1 MIRFATLLISLISS
15 ARTIDDHPFK
25 YSVASDAQIR
35 QAIENRYDDT
45 GPAAKSPEYAYNTY
59 SSLQEALVSYVNDPD
74 TKLPLSEKM
83 KFERFVSQGGRQPPI
98 RELPK
103 TVEEYTGFMKRPIQQ
118 KPDDQPIVLNRYQLP
133 ERQIFYHDPKTHVGI
148 LDLRGVTNLNLPSY
162 QERPEPYLLHTEQPL
177 RVDQVIAATPRLPEV
192 RPAADHDQFNPH
204 PQYSFSYGVH
214 DKKTGDSKSAHESRD
229 GGTVRGYYTFVD
241 ADGKQRTVLYTADDE
256 LGFRATVQRT
266 QTNAQ

>member
-1 MIRFATLLISLISS
+1 MIRFATLIISLISS
-15 ARTIDDHPFK
+15 VRTIDDHPFK
-25 YSVASDAQIR
+25 YSAASDAQIR

-45 GPAAKSPEYAYNTY
+45 GPGAKSPEYAYNTY
-59 SSLQEALVSYVNDPD
+59 SSLQEALVSYVDDPD

-148 LDLRGVTNLNLPSY
+148 LDLR
-162 QERPEPYLLHTEQPL
+162 
-177 RVDQVIAATPRLPEV
+177 
-192 RPAADHDQFNPH
+192 
-204 PQYSFSYGVH
+204 
-214 DKKTGDSKSAHESRD
+214 AHESRD